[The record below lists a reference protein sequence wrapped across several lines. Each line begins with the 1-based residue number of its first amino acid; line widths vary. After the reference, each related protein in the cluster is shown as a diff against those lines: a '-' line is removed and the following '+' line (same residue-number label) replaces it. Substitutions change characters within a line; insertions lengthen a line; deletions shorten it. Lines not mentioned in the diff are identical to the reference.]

1 MTRLTDCRCLAC
13 NGPLVAKA
21 AFAADT
27 IIDEAVVCQGCGRHY
42 PAVWGVPFLC
52 EYETAEVLGLIEI
65 AANAETNPRIPRDSM
80 ETLEAELERYHAVA
94 DKPAWLASS
103 GSPYAPFIPNRY
115 AEWLQVETLT
125 RDQDLA
131 GKAVLDVGAG
141 VGFDA
146 YRLLKRGADVTALE
160 FSPILCR
167 VGREELPEARWIGG
181 LSHLLPFADGTFD
194 YVFCNAALHH
204 MRDIPQAISEM
215 LRVLRP
221 GGALITTSDSF
232 CSDATPADLEVKTFN
247 EHPAVLM
254 GVNERVPLMR
264 EFMAT
269 PERFRDRLAPEI
281 WTVDAYDVPGE
292 GGGTDNH
299 NGLRRWDFDKDRQRL
314 ARGWGSIAL
323 KLSLLSP
330 TGAPAARQGE
340 PGVPVADFARRL
352 ASQADAMARLVPL
365 APASEVNAPFPG
377 RAASKFQL
385 LNGWQAPPALG
396 TSRRAYRRARWY
408 LTRTAGQTGLAF
420 EASAPTTAQGDAFA
434 VLVDGVE
441 VARGARAGS
450 GWQAFRIGLEDR
462 RPGVPFCVEI
472 RLEGAGHDLA
482 SGCFLVRGRHFE
494 PRSLSE
500 RIGDLA
506 GRLLGRAG

>member
-1 MTRLTDCRCLAC
+1 MTLLADCRCLAC
-13 NGPLVAKA
+13 NGPLKA
-21 AFAADT
+21 RAVFAADA
-27 IIDEAVVCQGCGRHY
+27 IIDDAVACEACGRGY

-52 EYETAEVLGLIEI
+52 DYEKEEVLGLIEI
-65 AANAETNPRIPRDSM
+65 AANAETNPRIPRESM
-80 ETLEAELERYHAVA
+80 EALEAELERYHAIE
-94 DKPAWLASS
+94 DKPGYLASS
-103 GSPYAPFIPNRY
+103 GSPYAAYIPNRY

-125 RDQDLA
+125 HGLDLV
-131 GKAVLDVGAG
+131 GKRILDVGAG

-146 YRLLKRGADVTALE
+146 FRLLKAGADVTALE

-167 VGREELPEARWIGG
+167 VGMAELPEARWIGG
-181 LSHLLPFADGTFD
+181 LSHLLPFGNGTFD

-232 CSDATPADLEVKTFN
+232 CADSTPAELELKTFN
-247 EHPAVLM
+247 DHPAVLM
-254 GVNERVPLMR
+254 GVNERVPLLG
-264 EFMAT
+264 EFLAT
-269 PERFRDRLAPEI
+269 PERFRDRVAPQL
-281 WTVDAYDVPGE
+281 WTVDAYDVPDDSGRRAH
-292 GGGTDNH
+292 H
-299 NGLRRWDFDKDRQRL
+299 NGLRQWDIDRDRQRL
-314 ARGWGSIAL
+314 GQGWGSIAL

-330 TGAPAARQGE
+330 TGAPPARQTE

-365 APASEVNAPFPG
+365 APTHEVNAPFPG
-377 RAASKFQL
+377 RGGSKFQL

-408 LTRTAGQTGLAF
+408 LARTAAQTGLAF
-420 EASAPTTAQGDAFA
+420 EVSAPETAAGDAFA
-434 VLVDGVE
+434 VLLDGVE
-441 VARGARAGS
+441 VARSARGG
-450 GWQAFRIGLEDR
+450 GWQAFAVPLESR
-462 RPGVPFCVEI
+462 TPGVPFCVEI

-482 SGCFLVRGRHFE
+482 TGCFHVRGRRFE